1 MTVQMEIDEKLLDAL
16 KVIKEHCEKCDCY
29 ECPMAYEDSCM
40 LERDPKDWKLEP
52 RIVLDQK
59 GCANNEP
66 RKLREEEISSKGLQV
81 S

>member
-16 KVIKEHCEKCDCY
+16 KVVKKHCEKCDCY

-52 RIVLDQK
+52 RIVID
-59 GCANNEP
+59 
-66 RKLREEEISSKGLQV
+66 
-81 S
+81 

>member
-16 KVIKEHCEKCDCY
+16 KVVKEHCSKCFDCD

-52 RIVLDQK
+52 RIIID
-59 GCANNEP
+59 
-66 RKLREEEISSKGLQV
+66 
-81 S
+81 

>member
-29 ECPMAYEDSCM
+29 ECPMTYDDSCM

-52 RIVLDQK
+52 RIVIDQK
-59 GCANNEP
+59 GCANNDPGEP
-66 RKLREEEISSKGLQV
+66 GKEKFSFKSIQIR
-81 S
+81 

>member
-16 KVIKEHCEKCDCY
+16 KVVKEHCEKCDCY
-29 ECPMAYEDSCM
+29 ECPMAYDDSCM

-66 RKLREEEISSKGLQV
+66 RKLREEEISSKGLQA